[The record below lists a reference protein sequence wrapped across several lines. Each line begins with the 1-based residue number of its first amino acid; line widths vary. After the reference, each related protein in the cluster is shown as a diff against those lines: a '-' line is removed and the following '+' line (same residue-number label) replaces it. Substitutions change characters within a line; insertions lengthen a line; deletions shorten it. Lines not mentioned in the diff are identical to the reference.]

1 MSSGFSFPS
10 LGLASPG
17 SMTLFWNIIYWLIA
31 QAAPFLMIL
40 FAAIVM
46 GMIARVIYTA
56 IHPAQDPPFYDDE
69 EE

>member
-1 MSSGFSFPS
+1 MSSSLPS
-10 LGLASPG
+10 LGLGSPS
-17 SMTLFWNIIYWLIA
+17 SMALFWSYVQWGIS

-56 IHPAQDPPFYDDE
+56 IRPAQDPPFYDDE